1 MVLTL
6 ICIMGLFGSLNV
18 PGIGGIFQGLGF
30 VAGTILLIF
39 VGILIFGAVGFF
51 YYSKFL
57 KKKEFY
63 IIVNLF
69 KFVNGKRF
77 FVRSDKAKEIVVP
90 GTNVKLLRWQK
101 SKIYSAYPTRTMGHN
116 IYAYN
121 INRFGELTNFD
132 FGEGE
137 DETEVK
143 MDFDHRDQT
152 YAYLNLQQLIN
163 KNYREK
169 NTIGW
174 WKENLPLI
182 SVIVTSLILV
192 LAMWFFFS
200 QSSQQLA
207 TWTQISQT
215 FSDAANKIANA
226 VTTSQNLNSGL
237 VPKG

>member
-1 MVLTL
+1 MSLHES
-6 ICIMGLFGSLNV
+6 IGLS
-18 PGIGGIFQGLGF
+18 GLGSF
-30 VAGTILLIF
+30 FEGWGFLAGTVLLIF
-39 VGILIFGAVGFF
+39 VGIVVFGVIGFF
-51 YYSKFL
+51 VYRKITD
-57 KKKEFY
+57 KKEFY
-63 IIVNLF
+63 ITVNLF
-69 KFVNGKRF
+69 KIVSGKRF
-77 FVRSDKAKEIVVP
+77 FIRSDKARELTIP
-90 GTNVKLLRWQK
+90 GTNVKLLKWK
-101 SKIYSAYPTRTMGHN
+101 DMKIYSAYPTRSMGNN

-137 DETEVK
+137 DETEAK

-169 NTIGW
+169 NVLGW

-182 SVIVTSLILV
+182 TVIVSALLLV

-207 TWTQISQT
+207 SWTQISKS
-215 FSDAANKIANA
+215 FADAALSCNPNI
-226 VTTSQNLNSGL
+226 QSGI
-237 VPKG
+237 VSAS

>member
-1 MVLTL
+1 
-6 ICIMGLFGSLNV
+6 MGVHGSLGIGNVGNFFTGFGST
-18 PGIGGIFQGLGF
+18 I
-30 VAGTILLIF
+30 GTILLMFLGVI
-39 VGILIFGAVGFF
+39 IFGVIGFF
-51 YYSKFL
+51 AYLKFAA
-57 KKKEFY
+57 KKDFY
-63 IIVNLF
+63 ITVNLF

-77 FVRSDKAKEIVVP
+77 FIRADKAREIVIP
-90 GTNVKLLRWQK
+90 GTNVRLLKWK
-101 SKIYSAYPTRTMGHN
+101 ASNIFSAYPTRAMGHN

-137 DETEVK
+137 DETEAK

-169 NTIGW
+169 NKLGW

-182 SVIVTSLILV
+182 TVIVAALL
-192 LAMWFFFS
+192 LGLEMWFFFS

-207 TWTQISQT
+207 TWTEIAKQFGEAAKQCNIPSQT
-215 FSDAANKIANA
+215 I
-226 VTTSQNLNSGL
+226 NSGI
-237 VPKG
+237 VTQT